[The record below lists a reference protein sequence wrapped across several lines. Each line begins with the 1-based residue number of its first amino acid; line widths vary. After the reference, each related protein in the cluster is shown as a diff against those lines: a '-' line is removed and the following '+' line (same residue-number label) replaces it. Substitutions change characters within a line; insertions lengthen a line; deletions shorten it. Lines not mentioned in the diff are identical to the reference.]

1 METLK
6 TKIYKTKKTIEK
18 SDELKKIFDKQLLY
32 ISLHSST
39 QNFDILFASTLSTK
53 TPLKLLENNFL
64 NQEYSRKKYDNET
77 IYALDNGWSF
87 CVHQGIIFF
96 ASTHLLVENSIRQLN
111 NSLSLL
117 DDKSFVKVQ
126 ETESNFSQT
135 HVYLNYKNLS
145 SLLGENYKIGLNE
158 KIQLSRW
165 AEWAEL
171 DLKAKNNNLI
181 FQDLH

>member
-1 METLK
+1 MEFLR
-6 TKIYKTKKTIEK
+6 
-18 SDELKKIFDKQLLY
+18 
-32 ISLHSST
+32 SS
-39 QNFDILFASTLSTK
+39 
-53 TPLKLLENNFL
+53 
-64 NQEYSRKKYDNET
+64 RDN
-77 IYALDNGWSF
+77 I
-87 CVHQGIIFF
+87 F

-111 NSLSLL
+111 NSLSLI

-181 FQDLH
+181 FSGFTLAQDSSSNFLNIERTKASTFFDEHYTAI